1 LGRYTG
7 SVCRHCR
14 ALGKKLFLK
23 GERCSTDRCS
33 FERRPNPPGPR
44 RRRGKTSDYS
54 VHLKEK
60 QIGRRVFGIYER
72 QFRNYFIRAKAAR
85 GVTGEELVRLLET
98 RLDNVVFRLGW
109 ASSRAQA
116 RQLVLHRHI
125 IVNGH
130 IVNIPSFRVSAGD
143 SIEVKKSRS
152 KGNYFK
158 EQKDLLSSMPDG
170 YWLTSDIENWTA
182 EVLRMPEQG
191 EMDDSFDPALI
202 VEYYSKLV

>member
-1 LGRYTG
+1 LILCTTQCCLAGNLRSIGCALLGSPKSACSCAAPGYQI
-7 SVCRHCR
+7 
-14 ALGKKLFLK
+14 ALF
-23 GERCSTDRCS
+23 
-33 FERRPNPPGPR
+33 
-44 RRRGKTSDYS
+44 
-54 VHLKEK
+54 
-60 QIGRRVFGIYER
+60 
-72 QFRNYFIRAKAAR
+72 
-85 GVTGEELVRLLET
+85 
-98 RLDNVVFRLGW
+98 
-109 ASSRAQA
+109 
-116 RQLVLHRHI
+116 
-125 IVNGH
+125 
-130 IVNIPSFRVSAGD
+130 VSD